1 MLQVEIL
8 LRSERATVLLPTSL
22 VGASGVRWL
31 DNVDTLSKSAS
42 LTIPELQLQFRMNE
56 YYMGM
61 SIFPLK
67 TSSTDLY
74 LSRNVLKP

>member
-8 LRSERATVLLPTSL
+8 LRSERATLLLPTSL

-31 DNVDTLSKSAS
+31 EDVDTLNKSAS

-61 SIFPLK
+61 SIFSPE
-67 TSSTDLY
+67 DF
-74 LSRNVLKP
+74 VH